1 MDLNEL
7 YSRHQ
12 IALIR
17 AAGPGDCGERR
28 RFHGV
33 ADGFASRIGD
43 LQHHLGARATT
54 PLVRALA
61 A

>member
-17 AAGPGDCGERR
+17 AADAGDCGERH
-28 RFHGV
+28 RFHGL
-33 ADGFASRIGD
+33 ADGLASRIGA
-43 LQHHLGARATT
+43 LQHHLGASATT
-54 PLVRALA
+54 PLARALA